1 VRRGQFRL
9 SGKDK
14 RRLVELAARPRRAL
28 RGIVLLMVVT
38 AVAALIGA
46 CGAEPKS
53 AKDQTLTPMPPPM
66 PTIAPD
72 VWDAKGT
79 VISDDPVNVIPEVA
93 AQMGDG
99 RRAVYRSVS
108 GITGAATEVTGTFY
122 VPKGDA
128 PPQGWPVVAL
138 AHGTTGLTTDC
149 ALSAEPDLRGFA
161 GAVATLLASG
171 VAVAATDYE
180 GLGGPGLHPYLEPR
194 TAAFNVIDSVRAL
207 RALFPNTSTKWL
219 AFGSSQGG
227 QAAWAANE
235 MNAFYGGGL
244 ELVGSLAL
252 APAAN
257 ITRIADLAYRESLTP
272 AQLRAMPLVLTGVER
287 ATGLPTDKLMRG
299 PTARARD
306 ALIGCESDASELRG
320 TTISPA
326 DVKPASASDEDA
338 LAAALRKMAL
348 PMQPL
353 SAPMLVLTG
362 SLDELI
368 PATWVTESVTRS
380 CALGSQIEFREVPG
394 IGHGEIAPDAG
405 AQTWVVDRFENKPA
419 PSNCSDMT

>member
-1 VRRGQFRL
+1 
-9 SGKDK
+9 
-14 RRLVELAARPRRAL
+14 
-28 RGIVLLMVVT
+28 
-38 AVAALIGA
+38 
-46 CGAEPKS
+46 
-53 AKDQTLTPMPPPM
+53 
-66 PTIAPD
+66 
-72 VWDAKGT
+72 
-79 VISDDPVNVIPEVA
+79 
-93 AQMGDG
+93 
-99 RRAVYRSVS
+99 
-108 GITGAATEVTGTFY
+108 
-122 VPKGDA
+122 
-128 PPQGWPVVAL
+128 
-138 AHGTTGLTTDC
+138 
-149 ALSAEPDLRGFA
+149 
-161 GAVATLLASG
+161 
-171 VAVAATDYE
+171 
-180 GLGGPGLHPYLEPR
+180 
-194 TAAFNVIDSVRAL
+194 
-207 RALFPNTSTKWL
+207 
-219 AFGSSQGG
+219 
-227 QAAWAANE
+227 
-235 MNAFYGGGL
+235 
-244 ELVGSLAL
+244 
-252 APAAN
+252 
-257 ITRIADLAYRESLTP
+257 
-272 AQLRAMPLVLTGVER
+272 MPLVLTGVER